1 MLIDLHASR
10 RRFLKSSL
18 VSTAAIGV
26 GCRVP
31 GAMLSAAGANST
43 TGKVLVVVQLTGGND
58 GLNTLV
64 PYRDDIYYRL
74 RPKLAVSPQDVVRL
88 DDECGLHPAAAP
100 LEPLLASGDAAIV
113 RGVGY
118 DQPNRSHFE
127 SMDIWHTCRR
137 KDEPR
142 EAGWLGRF
150 FDTDPRRSGPDVV
163 GMHLGR
169 ESQPLAL
176 LARHVSVPTIADLSQ
191 FRLRGENRQAL
202 QELLSTNAA
211 ANNSAAA
218 VADRSGRMTSEAMTS
233 STSEMA
239 GDSAL
244 EFLQSSTAA
253 AVDASSRIAQA
264 AGSLTA
270 GNKYPDTPLG
280 QKLQIVANLISAGL
294 QTSVYYVQLDGFD
307 THANQPDAHA
317 SLLRTWADAMAAFV
331 GDLDAQ
337 GHKDRV
343 SVMTFSEFGRRVAE
357 NASDGTD
364 HGAAGPMFFC
374 GGGLRPGIHG
384 PAPDLQDLLDGDIKP
399 AIDFRRL
406 YAAVLEN
413 WLGVAPERIV
423 GDHRPL
429 EIFA

>member
-1 MLIDLHASR
+1 MYIDLHNSR
-10 RRFLKSSL
+10 RQFLRNSFA
-18 VSTAAIGV
+18 TAAALGI

-31 GAMLSAAGANST
+31 GAMLHAAEQRHNRER
-43 TGKVLVVVQLTGGND
+43 VLVVIQLTGGND
-58 GLNTLV
+58 GLNTIV
-64 PYRDDIYYRL
+64 PYRDDVYYRS
-74 RPKLAVSPQDVVRL
+74 RPKLAIPRSDVVSL
-88 DDECGLHPAAAP
+88 DDTCGLHPAAAA
-100 LEPLLASGDAAIV
+100 LEPLMAAGDAAIV

-137 KDEPR
+137 KDQPR
-142 EAGWLGRF
+142 ESGWLGGF
-150 FDTDPRRSGPDVV
+150 FDADPGRSGSDVA

-169 ESQPLAL
+169 ETQPLAL
-176 LARHVSVPTIADLSQ
+176 LARTVSVPTIADLSQ

-202 QELLSTNAA
+202 QELLRSNTAT
-211 ANNSAAA
+211 NNSAAA
-218 VADRSGRMTSEAMTS
+218 VADRTGRMTSEMMS
-233 STSEMA
+233 STNDQAS

-244 EFLQSSTAA
+244 AFLQSSTAA
-253 AVDASSRIAQA
+253 AVEASSRIAEA

-270 GNKYPDTPLG
+270 GGVYPDTPLAN
-280 QKLQIVANLISAGL
+280 KLQIISSLISAGL

-317 SLLRTWADAMAAFV
+317 SLLRMWADAVAAFV
-331 GDLDAQ
+331 GDLNAQ

-343 SVMTFSEFGRRVAE
+343 CVMSFSEFGRRVAE
-357 NASDGTD
+357 NASEGTD

-374 GGGLRPGIHG
+374 GGGLRPGLHG
-384 PAPDLQDLLDGDIKP
+384 SAPDLTDLLNGDVKP
-399 AIDFRRL
+399 SIDFRRL
-406 YAAVLEN
+406 YAAVLKN

-423 GDHRPL
+423 GDHRPY